1 MTGLATMG
9 AGLIESVNSAP
20 TIYLKTRVGQYSRS
34 WRPAYTYSINGI
46 QQDEPY
52 SRSPFKPDQIFH
64 WTKSLVY
71 YTTVYN
77 GSSYIAKPMGSIAL
91 QTSSAQ
97 QHQATRHFSHA
108 RKRERGDPRC
118 FL

>member
-1 MTGLATMG
+1 MG

-34 WRPAYTYSINGI
+34 WRPVYTYRINGI